1 MKVLVAVVIG
11 VILGS
16 AGTAVARDSS
26 SSEWI
31 RGGKGFTCYGT
42 GTPTDSVVC
51 ETKEKPR
58 YKLTII
64 PSAVD
69 VTYGVNVILLCG
81 RGKPP
86 RRN

>member
-31 RGGKGFTCYGT
+31 RGGKGYTCYGT

-58 YKLTII
+58 
-64 PSAVD
+64 
-69 VTYGVNVILLCG
+69 
-81 RGKPP
+81 
-86 RRN
+86 